1 MPEPLVLYAVAFAG
15 LSTLTGLL
23 LAPTRVP
30 FPARLALAAATPWL
44 AFAVWQAARP
54 PIGWPESSRP
64 PKGATL
70 VSGFVRNPAPG
81 DAGEIDLWLQPPGAT
96 RPRAYR
102 LPYSRALHR
111 TVAAALAAQR
121 ATHGGLRL
129 VVQPTS
135 GGSSART
142 GGAGL
147 RIVEARLPAKTVS
160 LR

>member
-1 MPEPLVLYAVAFAG
+1 MTPLVLYAIAFAG
-15 LSTLTGLL
+15 LAALTGLL
-23 LAPTRVP
+23 LAARRVP
-30 FPARLALAAATPWL
+30 FAARLVLASATPWL

-64 PKGATL
+64 PHGATL
-70 VSGFVRNPAPG
+70 VSGFVRTPAPG

-111 TVAAALAAQR
+111 AVAAALSAER

-129 VVQPTS
+129 VVQPTRV
-135 GGSSART
+135 GSSSRKA
-142 GGAGL
+142 GAGL
-147 RIVEARLPAKTVS
+147 RIVEARLPAKAAP